1 MSISLTLLPAP
12 RKLELHA
19 GQLTFQPA
27 CLILLDCPQ
36 PQDLLFTARQAQQ
49 ALRSCLDLDWQLTT
63 TWAVPSQEIGLTLR
77 LAPQAVP
84 QAQGYRLAVAPQDIT
99 IQGHDK
105 AGLFY
110 GVCTLKQLLTHTAGG
125 SLPCLQI
132 TDWPDFPA
140 RGVMLDISRDRVP
153 TLQTLFELV
162 DRLASWKINQL
173 QLYIEHTFAYRSHP
187 EVWQSASPMTGDEI
201 LALDNYCRQ
210 RFIELVP
217 NQNSLGHLTHWLKL
231 PRYAPLA
238 EIHGAFQVP
247 WGISQGPFSLA
258 PANPGSLEFVR
269 SLYDE
274 LLPHFTSRMVNV
286 GLDETFHV
294 GKGQSKELCA
304 ELGVHRVYLDF
315 LLKVYQEVSRRG
327 FKMQFWGDI
336 IVEAPDLIPE
346 LPRDVIGL
354 VWGYD
359 ADHPFDKQGRRFKQA
374 GVPFYVCPGT
384 SSWNSIAGR
393 TDNAL
398 ANLHNAAENG
408 LKYGAI
414 GFLNTDWG
422 DNGHWQSLPVSYLG
436 FAVGAAYA
444 WCLKTN
450 QEMDVPKILSRYAF
464 EDPSGMMG
472 QLAFDLGNIY
482 QAAGVVIHNASALFG
497 VLQLPLEAIAEN
509 PNARIEVFSYSLE
522 VLARIAAH
530 LGEDRMQ
537 RPDAILVRR
546 EFALAVRMLRH
557 ACQRGLLALEVD
569 PARAAP
575 LRGILAKDLDGILNE
590 YQSVWLARCRPGGL
604 KESLAHFQAYN

>member
-1 MSISLTLLPAP
+1 
-12 RKLELHA
+12 
-19 GQLTFQPA
+19 
-27 CLILLDCPQ
+27 
-36 PQDLLFTARQAQQ
+36 
-49 ALRSCLDLDWQLTT
+49 
-63 TWAVPSQEIGLTLR
+63 
-77 LAPQAVP
+77 
-84 QAQGYRLAVAPQDIT
+84 
-99 IQGHDK
+99 
-105 AGLFY
+105 
-110 GVCTLKQLLTHTAGG
+110 VCTLRQLLTQAAGG

-132 TDWPDFPA
+132 TDRPDFPA
-140 RGVMLDISRDRVP
+140 RGVMLDISRDRIP
-153 TLQTLFELV
+153 TLQTLYELV

-173 QLYIEHTFAYRSHP
+173 QLYIEHTFAYRNHP
-187 EVWQSASPMTGDEI
+187 EVWQTASPITGDEI

-238 EIHGAFQVP
+238 EIQGAFQVP

-286 GLDETFHV
+286 GLDETFDV
-294 GKGQSKELCA
+294 GKGQSKQLCA

-327 FKMQFWGDI
+327 LKMQFWGDI

-346 LPRDVIGL
+346 LPWDVIGL
-354 VWGYD
+354 LWGYD
-359 ADHPFDKQGRRFKQA
+359 ADPPFDEQSRRFKQA

-436 FAVGAAYA
+436 FAVGAAYS

-450 QEMDVPKILSRYAF
+450 QEMDVPNILSRYAF
-464 EDPSGMMG
+464 DDPSGMMG

-509 PNARIEVFSYSLE
+509 PNARTEVFSYSLE
-522 VLARIAAH
+522 VLARTAAR

-537 RPDAILVRR
+537 RPDAVLVRR

>member
-1 MSISLTLLPAP
+1 MSTSLTLLPAP
-12 RKLELHA
+12 RKLELLA
-19 GQLTFQPA
+19 GQFTFQPA
-27 CLILLDCPQ
+27 RLVLLDCPQ

-49 ALRSCLDLDWQLTT
+49 ALLSCLDLNWQLTT
-63 TWAVPSQEIGLTLR
+63 TWAVPRQEIGLTLR
-77 LAPQAVP
+77 LAPHAVP
-84 QAQGYRLAVAPQDIT
+84 QSQGYRLKVAPQGIT
-99 IQGHDK
+99 IQGHDE

-110 GVCTLKQLLTHTAGG
+110 GVCTLKQLLTQANGG

-153 TLQTLFELV
+153 TLQTLLELV

-173 QLYIEHTFAYRSHP
+173 QLYIEHTFAYHSHP
-187 EVWQSASPMTGDEI
+187 EVWQTASPMTGDEI
-201 LALDNYCRQ
+201 LTLDDYCRQ

-274 LLPHFTSRMVNV
+274 LLPHFTSRIVNV
-286 GLDETFHV
+286 GLDETFDV
-294 GKGQSKELCA
+294 GKGQSKQLCE

-315 LLKVYQEVSRRG
+315 LLKIYQEVSRRG

-336 IVEAPDLIPE
+336 IVEAPHLIPE

-354 VWGYD
+354 LWGYE
-359 ADHPFDKQGRRFKQA
+359 ADHPFDEQSRRFKQA

-414 GFLNTDWG
+414 GYLNTDWG

-436 FAVGAAYA
+436 FAVGAAYS
-444 WCLKTN
+444 WCLETN
-450 QEMDVPKILSRYAF
+450 QEMDVPNILSRYAF
-464 EDPSGMMG
+464 DDPSGVMG

-497 VLQLPLEAIAEN
+497 ALQLPLEAIAEN
-509 PNARIEVFSYSLE
+509 PNARTEVFSYSLE
-522 VLARIAAH
+522 VLARTAAH
-530 LGEDRMQ
+530 LGEERMQ
-537 RPDAILVRR
+537 RPDAGLVRR
-546 EFALAVRMLRH
+546 EFALAVRMLHH
-557 ACQRGLLALEVD
+557 ACQRGLLALEID
-569 PARAAP
+569 PARTAS
-575 LRGILAKDLDGILNE
+575 LSGILAKDLDEILNE
-590 YQSVWLARCRPGGL
+590 YQSVWLSRSRPGGL

>member
-1 MSISLTLLPAP
+1 MSTSLTLLPAP
-12 RKLELHA
+12 RKLELLA
-19 GQLTFQPA
+19 GQFTFQPA
-27 CLILLDCPQ
+27 RLVLLDCPQ

-49 ALRSCLDLDWQLTT
+49 ALLSCLHLNWQLTT
-63 TWAVPSQEIGLTLR
+63 TWAVPRQEIGLTLR
-77 LAPQAVP
+77 LAPHAVP
-84 QAQGYRLAVAPQDIT
+84 QSQGYRLEVVPQGIT
-99 IQGHDK
+99 IQGHDE

-110 GVCTLKQLLTHTAGG
+110 GVCTLKQLLTQAAGG

-140 RGVMLDISRDRVP
+140 RGVMLDISRDRIP

-187 EVWQSASPMTGDEI
+187 EVWQTASPMTGDEI
-201 LALDNYCRQ
+201 LALDDYCRQ

-258 PANPGSLEFVR
+258 PANPDSLEFVR

-286 GLDETFHV
+286 GLDETFDV
-294 GKGQSKELCA
+294 GKGQSKQLCK

-336 IVEAPDLIPE
+336 IVEAPHLIPE

-354 VWGYD
+354 LWGYE
-359 ADHPFDKQGRRFKQA
+359 ADHPFDEQGRRFKQA

-398 ANLHNAAENG
+398 ANLGNAAENG

-414 GFLNTDWG
+414 GYLNTDWG

-436 FAVGAAYA
+436 FAVGAAYS
-444 WCLKTN
+444 WCLETN
-450 QEMDVPKILSRYAF
+450 QEMDVPNILSRYAF
-464 EDPSGMMG
+464 DDPSGVMG

-482 QAAGVVIHNASALFG
+482 QSAGVVIHNASALFG
-497 VLQLPLEAIAEN
+497 ALQLPLEAIAEN
-509 PNARIEVFSYSLE
+509 PNARTEVFSYSLE
-522 VLARIAAH
+522 VLARTAAH

-537 RPDAILVRR
+537 RPDAGLVRR
-546 EFALAVRMLRH
+546 EFALAVRMLHH
-557 ACQRGLLALEVD
+557 ACQRGLLALEID
-569 PARAAP
+569 PTRTAS
-575 LRGILAKDLDGILNE
+575 LRGMLAKDLDEILNE
-590 YQSVWLARCRPGGL
+590 YQSVWLARSRPGGL